1 MIPSLLLFICYAF
14 GVSAIYEDQVNVFDW
29 LQKYTGK
36 VRYSKIRF
44 DGYTPKSYYIGS
56 ELNVISSVSLK
67 DGSLAWRQVLEE
79 GGTLIA
85 FELCD
90 NRLFSISSKDGTKL
104 RAWDAKSGSIFWE
117 ASLDSSESHSGNIWC
132 GGSRDVL
139 VVVYDGGVDVY
150 RPRTGEKLSSER
162 NKNTDVAGRTNILS
176 EKLDSNHLVSIVEDY
191 FHKDVR
197 HSSGAAALS
206 YIVIKTYTLPSSGS
220 QLIPM
225 NSKNYTIHSPTY
237 TQDSCNIVK
246 LYQGFDNK
254 NKNNNP
260 AEAVLVCLASEGGS
274 SRNWLRFSSM
284 SSSSLN
290 WNVIAIN
297 NVSPRMIMLTDEYFL
312 LTSSSLGST
321 GGAVY
326 YINSS
331 GTPVAKYSVDNAMI
345 GCLGTLSN
353 RSYLFILHHYPDQ
366 DFKNLALSVYDL
378 ESGELFKELA
388 PRHFTLAG
396 HHGAIESMSIIM
408 FTDASGAPSFRLL
421 LYTEDN
427 AVQLIRQNG
436 KQQWIREEALAN
448 IVAVEVVD
456 LPVSEFQAKIE
467 EEFGH
472 ASNNILEMFV
482 RRLRTQISQLA
493 VWMKHWLSHMPQ
505 LFMTLLSSPNLSAS
519 LFKHSP
525 DNIRSRK
532 LSSQQYSSNDF
543 MSNSY
548 SNSLPPRWQFSSD
561 DTISTS
567 NYTDSGINN
576 EHNDKTNPQK
586 LTSINPKITWD
597 EMLTRDN
604 FNVHKMLVVA
614 TSVGKLFGLESDRGR
629 VVWDYFVPSTALLA
643 NGKLALFQQRNLAHF
658 PLPPVMTLL
667 LRSKTTNRPV
677 IFSFNPIT
685 GVPSREA
692 GMNMYSMKS
701 DIIQAVL
708 HPGPISERCEFIRPL
723 LLVKTDL
730 NVEVFPTNCVP
741 AIASSD
747 STPLYIYTV
756 ESEKARLSGYRVL
769 PQSSSDNSLRATCVW
784 RMLLSSDSSPD
795 NKHVIVAAAS
805 RPSSE
810 HIYSVGRVL
819 GDRSVLY
826 KYLNPNLIA
835 VLTTGGHIGNQ
846 TNTVMLYLIDV
857 VAGRILH
864 SAVHR
869 RCSEPI
875 SLVHSEN
882 WVIYTYY
889 NHKSLRNEVTVIE
902 LYEPTKLSGEL
913 CASHSI
919 PSPGQLFLSNLIP
932 SWLSNPSSRASVSK
946 TTSDSSGSRFSS
958 LFRAS
963 DVDGFCGSTGEN
975 SLVPQVFQ
983 QSYILNTPPRSG
995 AVAVSITDRGITS
1008 KNIIFALQKNS
1019 LIELPK
1025 SFFDP
1030 RRSLDITP
1038 ELM

>member
-14 GVSAIYEDQVNVFDW
+14 GVSAIYEDQVNV
-29 LQKYTGK
+29 
-36 VRYSKIRF
+36 
-44 DGYTPKSYYIGS
+44 
-56 ELNVISSVSLK
+56 
-67 DGSLAWRQVLEE
+67 
-79 GGTLIA
+79 LI
-85 FELCD
+85 D
-90 NRLFSISSKDGTKL
+90 FS
-104 RAWDAKSGSIFWE
+104 
-117 ASLDSSESHSGNIWC
+117 
-132 GGSRDVL
+132 DVL

-162 NKNTDVAGRTNILS
+162 NKNTDVA
-176 EKLDSNHLVSIVEDY
+176 VSIVEDY

-312 LTSSSLGST
+312 R
-321 GGAVY
+321 
-326 YINSS
+326 
-331 GTPVAKYSVDNAMI
+331 KYSVDNAMI

-741 AIASSD
+741 AVASSD

-835 VLTTGGHIGNQ
+835 VLTT
-846 TNTVMLYLIDV
+846 